1 MKSLILGYGNTG
13 QSVKKYFDTTSKD
26 YFIHDDNLD
35 LLKDIGEEL
44 VFRDSHLEQVD
55 QIVVSPGIKPDH
67 KLLKDFPENKV
78 ITDIDLFSNEFK
90 GTFIGVTGTNGKTT
104 FVNLLSNFL
113 NENGIESI
121 ACGNVGVSPLEFK
134 SNKKF
139 MQLLNFQVF
148 NFFIQKI

>member
-26 YFIHDDNLD
+26 YLIHDDNLD

-78 ITDIDLFSNEFK
+78 ITDIDLFTNEFK
-90 GTFIGVTGTNGKTT
+90 G
-104 FVNLLSNFL
+104 NFL
-113 NENGIESI
+113 SLIHI
-121 ACGNVGVSPLEFK
+121 
-134 SNKKF
+134 
-139 MQLLNFQVF
+139 
-148 NFFIQKI
+148 